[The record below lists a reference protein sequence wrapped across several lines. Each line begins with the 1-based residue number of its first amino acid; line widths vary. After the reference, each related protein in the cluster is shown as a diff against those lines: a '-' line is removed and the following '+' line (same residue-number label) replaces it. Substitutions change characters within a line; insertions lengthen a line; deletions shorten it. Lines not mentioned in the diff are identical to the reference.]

1 MRVFL
6 VKRVSPAH
14 APPLVA
20 TALLPLQAER
30 ELRRSR
36 VRVRAQLGAQTRQD
50 RVCFEVGV
58 VPALHARSPTKTN
71 VTFPFK
77 NNL

>member
-1 MRVFL
+1 MRVFP
-6 VKRVSPAH
+6 VKRISPAH
-14 APPLVA
+14 APPSVA
-20 TALLPLQAER
+20 TARLPLQAER
-30 ELRRSR
+30 ELQHSR

-58 VPALHARSPTKTN
+58 VPALHARSPTKTKA
-71 VTFPFK
+71 TFSFK